1 MTLKRSGKIA
11 FIILIFITL
20 LVFTYS
26 KFFKEKK
33 TIQIESIEKEGEVY
47 SSNIIKNVKYTTKD
61 DEGNEYT
68 IKASKAE
75 IDYTNSNILYLTN
88 VSALIK
94 LFNLESISINSEYGK
109 YDSENFDT
117 IFSKNVIINYLNNEI
132 TGEYLDFS
140 LERNSLLMTK
150 KVVYTNLENILKAD
164 VVEMNPKTKDTKIFM
179 YENQKKVNIKSINW
193 YGYNKKI
200 SD

>member
-33 TIQIESIEKEGEVY
+33 TIQIEPIEKEGEIY

-68 IKASKAE
+68 ITASEAE

-117 IFSKNVIINYLNNEI
+117 IFSKNVIINYLDNNI

-140 LERNSLLMTK
+140 LNRNSMLISR
-150 KVVYTNLENILKAD
+150 KVVYTSLENILRAD
-164 VVEMNPKTKDTKIFM
+164 AIEIDIKTKDAKIFM
-179 YENQKKVNIKSINW
+179 YEEQKKVNIRN
-193 YGYNKKI
+193 NN
-200 SD
+200 

>member
-20 LVFTYS
+20 VVFTYS

-33 TIQIESIEKEGEVY
+33 TIQIEPIEKEGEVY

-68 IKASKAE
+68 ITASEAE

-94 LFNLESISINSEYGK
+94 LVNLESISINSEYGK
-109 YDSENFDT
+109 YNSENFDT
-117 IFSKNVIINYLNNEI
+117 IFSKNVIINYLDNNI

-140 LERNSLLMTK
+140 LNRNSMLISR
-150 KVVYTNLENILKAD
+150 KVVYTSLENILRAD
-164 VVEMNPKTKDTKIFM
+164 AIEIDIKTKDAKIFM
-179 YENQKKVNIKSINW
+179 YEEQKKVNIRN
-193 YGYNKKI
+193 NN
-200 SD
+200 

>member
-1 MTLKRSGKIA
+1 MTLKGRGKIA

-20 LVFTYS
+20 LLLAYS
-26 KFFKEKK
+26 KFFKEEEAL
-33 TIQIESIEKEGEVY
+33 QIEPKTEEGEVY
-47 SSNIIKNVKYTTKD
+47 SSNIIKNVKYITKD
-61 DEGNEYT
+61 AEGNEYT
-68 IKASKAE
+68 ITASEAE

-117 IFSKNVIINYLNNEI
+117 IFSKNVIINYLDNNI

-140 LERNSLLMTK
+140 LNRNSMLISR
-150 KVVYTNLENILKAD
+150 KVVYTSLENILRAD
-164 VVEMNPKTKDTKIFM
+164 AIELNIKTKDAKIFM
-179 YENQKKVNIKSINW
+179 YEEQKKVNIRN
-193 YGYNKKI
+193 NN
-200 SD
+200 

>member
-33 TIQIESIEKEGEVY
+33 TIQIEPIEKEGEVY

-68 IKASKAE
+68 ITASEAE
-75 IDYTNSNILYLTN
+75 IDLS
-88 VSALIK
+88 LIH
-94 LFNLESISINSEYGK
+94 I
-109 YDSENFDT
+109 
-117 IFSKNVIINYLNNEI
+117 
-132 TGEYLDFS
+132 
-140 LERNSLLMTK
+140 
-150 KVVYTNLENILKAD
+150 
-164 VVEMNPKTKDTKIFM
+164 
-179 YENQKKVNIKSINW
+179 
-193 YGYNKKI
+193 
-200 SD
+200 

>member
-33 TIQIESIEKEGEVY
+33 TIQIEPIEKEGEIY

-68 IKASKAE
+68 ITASEAE

-117 IFSKNVIINYLNNEI
+117 IFSKNVIINYLDNNI

-140 LERNSLLMTK
+140 LNRNSMLISR
-150 KVVYTNLENILKAD
+150 KVVYTSLENILRAD
-164 VVEMNPKTKDTKIFM
+164 AIELNIKTKDAKIFM
-179 YENQKKVNIKSINW
+179 YEEQKKVNIRN
-193 YGYNKKI
+193 NN
-200 SD
+200 

>member
-33 TIQIESIEKEGEVY
+33 TIQIEPIEKEGEVY

-68 IKASKAE
+68 ITASEAE

-117 IFSKNVIINYLNNEI
+117 IFSKNVIINYLDNNI
-132 TGEYLDFS
+132 AGEYLDFS
-140 LERNSLLMTK
+140 LNRNSMLISR
-150 KVVYTNLENILKAD
+150 KVVYTSLENILRAD
-164 VVEMNPKTKDTKIFM
+164 AIELNIKTKDAKIFM
-179 YENQKKVNIKSINW
+179 YEEQKKVNIRN
-193 YGYNKKI
+193 NN
-200 SD
+200 